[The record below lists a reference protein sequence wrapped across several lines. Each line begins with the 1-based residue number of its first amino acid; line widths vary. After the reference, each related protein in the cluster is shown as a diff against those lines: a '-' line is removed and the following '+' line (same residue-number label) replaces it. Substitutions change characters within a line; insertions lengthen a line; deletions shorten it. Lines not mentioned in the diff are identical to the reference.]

1 MTLRVRN
8 IPQRGH
14 ARLSTAA
21 LIDLSLRNHLC
32 FSTLR
37 TEHGA
42 AFHLGTIVRTM
53 FASFFLFDAG
63 YGDGNLLIYSEVD
76 LMLSELATSTK
87 LDAHYSLG
95 AHAVEPTARLLAV
108 YDNQLQ
114 TAPLVELVAAH
125 QRAERNFHASPEER
139 LSIPTLIQRSRRA
152 SQGMHHTQSTMIS

>member
-1 MTLRVRN
+1 MALRVRS

-14 ARLSTAA
+14 GTLSTAA

-32 FSTLR
+32 LSTLR

-63 YGDGNLLIYSEVD
+63 YGDENVLIYSEVD
-76 LMLSELATSTK
+76 LMLSELATSAK

-95 AHAVEPTARLLAV
+95 AHAEEPTARLLAV

-139 LSIPTLIQRSRRA
+139 LSIPTLIQRSKRRRTE
-152 SQGMHHTQSTMIS
+152 MRRMQSTIIS